1 MYPSVEREI
10 ESNNS
15 RLLENV
21 IDFLKYEHVDFSGK
35 LLSLDFSLKS
45 YLTRF
50 NTRTIESV

>member
-35 LLSLDFSLKS
+35 LYSVLISL
-45 YLTRF
+45 
-50 NTRTIESV
+50 

>member
-35 LLSLDFSLKS
+35 LLSLDFSLTS

-50 NTRTIESV
+50 NTRTVESI